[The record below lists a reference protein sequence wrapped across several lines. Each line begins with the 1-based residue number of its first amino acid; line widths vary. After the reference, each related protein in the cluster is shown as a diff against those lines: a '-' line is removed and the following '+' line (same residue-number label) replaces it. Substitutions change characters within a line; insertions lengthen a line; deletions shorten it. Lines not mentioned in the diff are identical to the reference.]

1 MPAALLTLEIRLRSA
16 TSLKE
21 KRQVVRHLLDT
32 ARNRFRVASAELDM
46 HDLRQ
51 RSLLGFAAVSG
62 DVAHIEAILD
72 EVERFVWSHPE
83 VEVVTSDRQWTE
95 ER

>member
-1 MPAALLTLEIRLRSA
+1 MCAA
-16 TSLKE
+16 
-21 KRQVVRHLLDT
+21 
-32 ARNRFRVASAELDM
+32 ASGAFTGE
-46 HDLRQ
+46 
-51 RSLLGFAAVSG
+51 VSG
-62 DVAHIEAILD
+62 AMIRDAGAIWVIVGHSERRQLYGETDATVADAILD